1 MKSFCFVQLY
11 HISERGGGAEVQS
24 AYLAEYLA
32 AENYDVHY
40 ICKSDKVKEVTSKV
54 IKAVNVYMIPNYDGL
69 SKANFENIYNLL
81 LEIKPDFIIER
92 MSSSFGKPILKAK
105 KIINAKYIWI
115 CTDNESPL
123 KFKTVIN
130 YYNKLSLLKFLIVF
144 FKALKTDLIRIK
156 AIQNADYVFSQN
168 NIQKQLIV
176 DNFKRDSFRMIS
188 GHPVPQEIISTKERI
203 ENKLVLWCANLGK
216 NKRPELFI
224 ELAQE
229 LEKQKIE
236 CVMVGSHANKE
247 YVKNLFKNKPGNI
260 KVTGQ
265 LSFEDSLKWFNKA
278 TVFVNTSISEG
289 FSNTYIQSW
298 LRGVPVVLF
307 GADPSN
313 IVKKELL
320 GFDVKNIDEAIVKI
334 DSLFS
339 DSDYYGEVS
348 NHLKVYANNNHS
360 IKKMADNFLKNF

>member
-54 IKAVNVYMIPNYDGL
+54 IKAVNVHMIPNYDGL
-69 SKANFENIYNLL
+69 SKANFDNIYNLL
-81 LEIKPDFIIER
+81 LEIKPDLIIER
-92 MSSSFGKPILKAK
+92 MSSSFGKPILMAK

-123 KFKTVIN
+123 KFKTIIN
-130 YYNKLSLLKFLIVF
+130 YYNKLSYFKFLVVF
-144 FKALKTDLIRIK
+144 YKAFITDLIRIK
-156 AIQNADYVFSQN
+156 AIRNADYVFSQN
-168 NIQKQLIV
+168 DTQKRLIF
-176 DNFKRDSFRMIS
+176 DNFKRDSLRMIS
-188 GHPVPQEIISTKERI
+188 GHPEPKEEVPSKKRF

-216 NKRPELFI
+216 HKRPEIFV
-224 ELAQE
+224 ELAKA
-229 LEKQKIE
+229 LEKQNIT

-247 YVKNLFKNKPGNI
+247 YVKNLFKNKTDNLR
-260 KVTGQ
+260 VTGQ

-278 TVFVNTSISEG
+278 TIFVNSSVSEG
-289 FSNTYIQSW
+289 FSNTYIQAW
-298 LRGVPVVLF
+298 LRGVPVILF
-307 GADPSN
+307 GADPSD
-313 IVKKELL
+313 IVKKESL
-320 GFDVKNIDEAIVKI
+320 GFDVKDVNEAVMKI

-339 DSDYYGEVS
+339 NYDYYSERS
-348 NHLKVYANNNHS
+348 NHVENYSMKNYS
-360 IKKMADNFLKNF
+360 IKKMADNFLKNL